1 MKNSI
6 SLFLQ
11 VIVVMVGVIALVV
24 LIKLPLTEGRAA
36 DLDVFNVYAD
46 PLVIYGYLASTF
58 FFAILYQIFK
68 LLIYSKQKKTASL
81 GMMRSLRIIK
91 CCGIILSILIG
102 IMGLY
107 IKIFHAQGDDP
118 AGFLALSILAIIFF
132 MMIAAIAAILEKNL
146 LITENLKLKRTSGL

>member
-11 VIVVMVGVIALVV
+11 VIVAMVGIIALVV

-68 LLIYSKQKKTASL
+68 I
-81 GMMRSLRIIK
+81 
-91 CCGIILSILIG
+91 
-102 IMGLY
+102 
-107 IKIFHAQGDDP
+107 
-118 AGFLALSILAIIFF
+118 
-132 MMIAAIAAILEKNL
+132 
-146 LITENLKLKRTSGL
+146 